1 MALREY
7 STGCGKLLGLVIF
20 VICVVI
26 PLIVIFAFRGRRSE
40 GTPRSRGQTMLYAP
54 GSTDVAAEAYHSPR
68 KDSTMPFPLGK
79 KEERKK
85 TETFRR
91 YEDD

>member
-1 MALREY
+1 
-7 STGCGKLLGLVIF
+7 
-20 VICVVI
+20 
-26 PLIVIFAFRGRRSE
+26 
-40 GTPRSRGQTMLYAP
+40 MLYAP
-54 GSTDVAAEAYHSPR
+54 GSTDVAGEAYHSPR

-91 YEDD
+91 HEKD